1 MSKKVLSSFKITVIF
16 SILLLSCAVFVVR
29 PAAAGVIVVG
39 KCADDGTLMILW
51 YKDSTTGAVVINDYD
66 KIGVDS
72 ITLSIYAPNQLGK
85 SINITIITYIEAL
98 NKTGNTTIIEKKNYR
113 EDTITVSIPNFYAII
128 HQPIELQ
135 STNITETVEI
145 HYRNVQFIFYHKTK
159 LQIMPYQL
167 TLGQYYANIMM
178 FSAITAITAVFSM
191 RTSKEILKR
200 VKYFPKIDTWKI
212 ALLLLIIG
220 GIVVGIYLVAF
231 EVIYFTGLIWL
242 YAILYFLMT
251 LFALQIYTPL
261 PKVWLLDWLPK
272 EQDPSVKALQ
282 KGYAQIFTDKIE
294 ENGRSVWIRIRP
306 NSFKDF
312 IFRLFGKYT
321 KIRIIGPVLPI
332 IDVYESFDRVLF
344 LKQEPI
350 VINPEINMAA
360 LKRLIILAAVIIM
373 AIGGLFVFKP
383 IIAAAI
389 IAATIILFI
398 VIFFVK
404 REVITSAAAKLADKL
419 ITEGEIQLISAFE
432 GRIDIEKWIWQ
443 LLETSDIVNLK
454 DEYKQKYLKLKSRFE
469 VETDKKAEEYFA
481 TYKKIHDERYKVKTL
496 PREPRIPPKK
506 PKEAIVEEEIE
517 ETGEQES
524 ETGD

>member
-1 MSKKVLSSFKITVIF
+1 LLKKALSSFKITVIF
-16 SILLLSCAVFVVR
+16 SILLLSCAFFVVR

-85 SINITIITYIEAL
+85 SINITIITYIEAI

-113 EDTITVSIPNFYAII
+113 EDTITVSIPSFYAII

-159 LQIMPYQL
+159 LQIMPYTM

-200 VKYFPKIDTWKI
+200 VKYFPKIDAWKI
-212 ALLLLIIG
+212 ALLLLIVS
-220 GIVVGIYLVAF
+220 GIVIGVYLVAF

-242 YAILYFLMT
+242 YFLLYVLMT

-261 PKVWLLDWLPK
+261 PKVWLLDWTPS
-272 EQDPSVKALQ
+272 QDPALKALK
-282 KGYAQIFTDKIE
+282 KGYAQMFCDKIE
-294 ENGRSVWIRIRP
+294 LNGRNVWIRIRP
-306 NSFKDF
+306 NSLKDF
-312 IFRLFGKYT
+312 LLRLLGKYT
-321 KIRIIGPVLPI
+321 KIRIIGNPIPVV
-332 IDVYESFDRVLF
+332 DEYETFDRVL
-344 LKQEPI
+344 LLERAPI
-350 VINPEINMAA
+350 VKEPEINMPILKKLIA
-360 LKRLIILAAVIIM
+360 LTVVVILAIC
-373 AIGGLFVFKP
+373 GLFVFKP

-389 IAATIILFI
+389 IAITITLFI
-398 VIFFVK
+398 VVFFVK
-404 REVITSAAAKLADKL
+404 REVITSVAEKLSDKL
-419 ITEGEIQLISAFE
+419 IREGEVQCIAAHP
-432 GRIDIEKWIWQ
+432 GRKDIELFIWELIEQ
-443 LLETSDIVNLK
+443 NAIAKSK
-454 DEYKQKYLKLKSRFE
+454 DEYRKKYLQLKSEFE
-469 VETDKKAEEYFA
+469 VTTDKKAEEYFA